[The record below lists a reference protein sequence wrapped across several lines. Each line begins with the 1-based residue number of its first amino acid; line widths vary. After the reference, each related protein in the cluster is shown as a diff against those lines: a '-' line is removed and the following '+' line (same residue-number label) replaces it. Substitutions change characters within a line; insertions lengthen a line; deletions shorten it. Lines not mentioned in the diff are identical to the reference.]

1 MNNVSKVILGAVFTA
16 VSATS
21 MADGHGEPK
30 GLTEGPND
38 KLAGAWVTA
47 GYTGM
52 DETLAMVKENMAD
65 DGIFR
70 PGRYVGFGFQ
80 LDPNNDDTMTVVRVT
95 PDTPASKV
103 LEEGDVFVSVGGIAA
118 TYENRDKMTFRGK
131 PGEPVKAVIS
141 RGGKEMP
148 IEVKRGV
155 ISTATSKAQALK
167 NIPLGDRENWGV
179 DAFEID
185 EVISEGNVVYVVSSY
200 TDTETDT
207 DIEYIE
213 RQITRF
219 VFDDDGK
226 VSWVGGGLG
235 ESRFVLE
242 QQGYTISR

>member
-1 MNNVSKVILGAVFTA
+1 MNNVSKVILGAVFIA

-30 GLTEGPND
+30 GLTEGPNE
-38 KLAGAWVTA
+38 KLAIAWVTA

-52 DETLAMVKENMAD
+52 GEILAMVKEHMAE

-80 LDPNNDDTMTVVRVT
+80 LDPNDEDPMTVVRVT
-95 PDTPASKV
+95 PDTPASTV
-103 LEEGDVFVSVGGIAA
+103 LQEGDVFVSVGGVPA

-131 PGEPVKAVIS
+131 PGEPVNAVIS
-141 RGGKEMP
+141 RDGKEIP
-148 IEVKRGV
+148 IEVKRGI
-155 ISTATSKAQALK
+155 ISTATSKAQSLK
-167 NIPLGDRENWGV
+167 NIPLGDRESWGV
-179 DAFEID
+179 DSFEID

-200 TDTETDT
+200 VDTETGT
-207 DIEYIE
+207 GIEYVE

-226 VSWVGGGLG
+226 VAWVGGGLG

-242 QQGYTISR
+242 QQGYTITR

>member
-21 MADGHGEPK
+21 MADGHGKPM
-30 GLTEGPND
+30 GLTESENE
-38 KLAGAWVTA
+38 KLAVAWVTA

-52 DETLAMVKENMAD
+52 DETLAMVKENMAE

-80 LDPNNDDTMTVVRVT
+80 LDPNNEDAMTVVRVT

-103 LEEGDVFVSVGGIAA
+103 LEEGDVFVSVGGVAA
-118 TYENRDKMTFRGK
+118 TYENRDKMSFRGK
-131 PGEPVKAVIS
+131 PGEPVKAVIQ

-148 IEVKRGV
+148 IEVKRG
-155 ISTATSKAQALK
+155 IIATSSSKAQSLK

-179 DAFEID
+179 DSFEID

-200 TDTETDT
+200 VDTEADT
-207 DIEYIE
+207 GIEFTE
-213 RQITRF
+213 RQMTRF
-219 VFDDDGK
+219 VFDEDGK
-226 VSWVGGGLG
+226 VSWIGGLG